1 MLILILIQC
10 VHTTSVSLFNTSS
23 GTARGASMAFF
34 LSLGKP
40 ELHDTNTSSTALV
53 PFPHNSMSHV
63 PGCSAIGDKK
73 LKQWV
78 IGRPDTA
85 EFDIDEQCEYL
96 ILGCD
101 GLFDMMDLD
110 KVRRC

>member
-1 MLILILIQC
+1 M
-10 VHTTSVSLFNTSS
+10 
-23 GTARGASMAFF
+23 ASF
-34 LSLGKP
+34 LLLGKP
-40 ELHDTNTSSTALV
+40 GIYDGGAPLPAATV
-53 PFPHNSMSHV
+53 PFPHNSTSHV
-63 PGCSAIGDKK
+63 SRCSAIGDKK

-85 EFDIDEQCEYL
+85 EFDIDDQCEYL

-110 KVRRC
+110 KVRC